1 MNKTEDHRKGH
12 RARLKGKYY
21 ETGESALHDYELLE
35 MLLFYSIPRRE
46 TKSLAKEL
54 IHYFGSLDN
63 LLNADVQQIKNAV
76 SGVGEET
83 AILIK
88 LTADLCKRAH
98 NTRGKEEPITG
109 VKQAAEHFKNLLENE
124 ASEKFAVMIL
134 DNGNRIQ
141 FLGVISDGTVSAA
154 EVDLMKLTKL
164 IAIHQ
169 ASGIILG
176 HNHPK
181 GLAQVSGADV
191 STTLMIRDFI
201 NQLGVVLLDHIIIG
215 ENGAYSMRSDLEFNR
230 YFDTDS
236 NKRRY

>member
-1 MNKTEDHRKGH
+1 MKGH
-12 RARLKGKYY
+12 RARLKSKYY
-21 ETGESALHDYELLE
+21 ENGESALYDYELLE
-35 MLLFYSIPRRE
+35 TLLFYSIPRRD
-46 TKSLAKEL
+46 TKGLAKEL
-54 IHYFGSLDN
+54 INYFGSLDN
-63 LLNADVQQIKNAV
+63 LLNADVQQIEKAV

-88 LTADLCKRAH
+88 LASDLSKRAH
-98 NTRGKEEPITG
+98 SARGKEETVTG

-124 ASEKFAVMIL
+124 ITEKFAVMIL
-134 DNGNRIQ
+134 DNSNKIQ

-164 IAIHQ
+164 IALHQ
-169 ASGIILG
+169 ARGIILG

-181 GLAQVSGADV
+181 GPAQASGADV

-201 NQLGVVLLDHIIIG
+201 NQLGVMLLDHIIIG
-215 ENGAYSMRSDLEFNR
+215 SNGAFSMRSDLEFNR

-236 NKRRY
+236 NKRQS